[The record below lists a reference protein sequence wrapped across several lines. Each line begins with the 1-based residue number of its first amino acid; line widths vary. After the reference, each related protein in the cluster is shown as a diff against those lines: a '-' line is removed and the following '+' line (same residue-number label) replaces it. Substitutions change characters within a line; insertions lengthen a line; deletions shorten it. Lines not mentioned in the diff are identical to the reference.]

1 MSSMNS
7 SKVLLL
13 AVGSVTCQA
22 GFYPLDVTA
31 EWGAGKN
38 SFSLALEHAR
48 ISTSTPWS
56 AAFAASW
63 KGPAIDRDHQ

>member
-38 SFSLALEHAR
+38 FFFSAGACADFHLDAVVGRIRGFLERACH
-48 ISTSTPWS
+48 
-56 AAFAASW
+56 
-63 KGPAIDRDHQ
+63 